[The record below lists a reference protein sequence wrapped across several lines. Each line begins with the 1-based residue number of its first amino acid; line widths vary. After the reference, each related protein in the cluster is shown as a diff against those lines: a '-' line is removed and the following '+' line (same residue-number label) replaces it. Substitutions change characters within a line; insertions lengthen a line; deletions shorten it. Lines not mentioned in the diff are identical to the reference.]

1 MIMSDSLLE
10 VSGLSKK
17 FGHATAV
24 NNLSFSLK
32 KGSIVGMLGGNGAGK
47 TTTLSMLL
55 GLLEPTTGTIRLL
68 VMILS
73 RIDMQFCTGLIFC
86 SPYVD
91 LPQRLTVRENL
102 RVFAR
107 LYGVNQAGQV
117 IQQLSED
124 FRLLDLMDQPI
135 RRLSSGQKTRVS
147 LAKALINQPE
157 FLLLDEPTA
166 SLSPDVSQWIRQRLT
181 EYRDQTGATI
191 LFASHDMREV
201 ELLCDHIVMMSN
213 GRLIEEGSPQD
224 LKTRHGKD
232 SLEEVFLELSDQ
244 GLWHEVLHDFQN
256 FCSFAEVFFPASFLL
271 AKSAGNCLL
280 AHCTNDYLGVH
291 LSTLLKF
298 QS

>member
-1 MIMSDSLLE
+1 MTRVSDSLLE

-17 FGHATAV
+17 FGQATAV
-24 NNLSFSLK
+24 NNLCFSLK

-55 GLLEPTTGTIRLL
+55 GLLEPTTGDIRLFGHDFIKDRHAVL
-68 VMILS
+68 H
-73 RIDMQFCTGLIFC
+73 RINFC

-107 LYGVNQAGQV
+107 LYGVNQVGQV

-147 LAKALINQPE
+147 LAKALINKPE

-201 ELLCDHIVMMSN
+201 ELLCDYIVMMSN

-224 LKTRHGKD
+224 LKTRHRKD
-232 SLEEVFLELSDQ
+232 SLEEVFLELSDR
-244 GLWHEVLHDFQN
+244 GAV
-256 FCSFAEVFFPASFLL
+256 A
-271 AKSAGNCLL
+271 
-280 AHCTNDYLGVH
+280 
-291 LSTLLKF
+291 
-298 QS
+298 